1 MRWAAAIVV
10 VAVAWSAAFSIHHRS
25 HLWKCG
31 LGYDGPM
38 CSARAS
44 WQDPVAIVI
53 ATVGLAAAVAIIA
66 RRRRNLAEPS

>member
-10 VAVAWSAAFSIHHRS
+10 VAVAWSAAFYIHHRS

-38 CSARAS
+38 CSARAL
-44 WQDPVAIVI
+44 WKDPVAIVI